1 MRDASRH
8 PPRSHFRCLNQH
20 CAWKSSHT
28 DCDLMALRVNTSC
41 SHCSMR
47 GAIMNLWNDDMIRTY
62 FIRRSSLWMI
72 ILHHSLILIDT
83 ETVTFPWLPLML
95 PPTLFLHL
103 YPQVCVCVC
112 LTGQVFLVFLQIYPI
127 TGSAGFMPATPATI
141 RSSPTCVFNDQIS
154 PWIIARLYSVKI
166 GVRHP
171 RHRPCITAP
180 LKLQFCCYLLQKLS
194 SAIHYQWTPI
204 QM

>member
-47 GAIMNLWNDDMIRTY
+47 GAIMNLWNDDMSRTY

-103 YPQVCVCVC
+103 YPQVCVCVWQ
-112 LTGQVFLVFLQIYPI
+112 G
-127 TGSAGFMPATPATI
+127 
-141 RSSPTCVFNDQIS
+141 RSSWFSSRSTPLLVLLVSCLPHLPLS
-154 PWIIARLYSVKI
+154 
-166 GVRHP
+166 G
-171 RHRPCITAP
+171 HRPP
-180 LKLQFCCYLLQKLS
+180 VYLMTRSVLESLPD
-194 SAIHYQWTPI
+194 YTV
-204 QM
+204 

>member
-72 ILHHSLILIDT
+72 ILHHRNCHVPLAATDASSHSLSSS
-83 ETVTFPWLPLML
+83 LPSG
-95 PPTLFLHL
+95 
-103 YPQVCVCVC
+103 VCVC

>member
-103 YPQVCVCVC
+103 YPQVCVCV
-112 LTGQVFLVFLQIYPI
+112 
-127 TGSAGFMPATPATI
+127 SDRAGLPGFPPDLPHYWFCWFHACH
-141 RSSPTCVFNDQIS
+141 TC
-154 PWIIARLYSVKI
+154 
-166 GVRHP
+166 
-171 RHRPCITAP
+171 
-180 LKLQFCCYLLQKLS
+180 
-194 SAIHYQWTPI
+194 HYQVI
-204 QM
+204 AHLCI

>member
-1 MRDASRH
+1 MRDVSWH
-8 PPRSHFRCLNQH
+8 PPRSHFRCLKWDPLNTTQH
-20 CAWKSSHT
+20 PHAIKPLCRPDVW
-28 DCDLMALRVNTSC
+28 VNTS
-41 SHCSMR
+41 SAHCSVCENSELTHN
-47 GAIMNLWNDDMIRTY
+47 A
-62 FIRRSSLWMI
+62 FIKQWQCILSAAKVYDWLI
-72 ILHHSLILIDT
+72 ILYRCHRCHRS
-83 ETVTFPWLPLML
+83 ML
-95 PPTLFLHL
+95 PPTPTFIISLPCPPTMHH
-103 YPQVCVCVC
+103 
-112 LTGQVFLVFLQIYPI
+112 I
-127 TGSAGFMPATPATI
+127 TGSAGFMPVTPATI

-180 LKLQFCCYLLQKLS
+180 LKLQLCCYLLQKLS